1 MISARNMLLAI
12 ALLFGGIA
20 QGQILDDW
28 IRLGDES
35 LAENDP
41 VGAQIYFE
49 KAMQMDSAKALINY
63 KYAEAL
69 RLNHQYKKA
78 AFYYLKV
85 YKRERGKVYPMSGIH
100 LANMQMQSGQYAEAK
115 ENWRRVR
122 NQFKDDEHGYWHQKA
137 LQEMRACELVQT
149 WLKDTI
155 SVAVN
160 LLPETINS
168 DQSEFAGYFENDGAI
183 QFTSLR
189 GTFNDKQELTSK
201 PEAYQPRLYL
211 SDSTLSNVTLVES
224 GLESQ
229 VWISHAVSADSTL
242 EVSMF
247 REEEQN
253 VIVVKDIATNKILL
267 SIPEEGDTAWYSHP
281 NLGNLNGEKV
291 LFVSSDRAD
300 GMGQIDIWIY
310 HFENEKWENAG
321 DKVNSM
327 GTEVTPFYR
336 EDEQTLYF
344 ASDWHIGYG
353 GLDLFSSAFSNGK
366 FGYPV
371 NLKAEFNSAANDL
384 YYSFNNE
391 IHKGSV
397 TSNRLTNE
405 SNEGSCCNDLW
416 AFDETVPPSNIPV
429 IETLEDLNAYLPV
442 TLYFHN
448 DAPDP
453 KTLNETTE
461 LDYLETYLAYTSLIP
476 QYRDNYSKGLNE
488 NREVDAENEMDG
500 FFSNQVD
507 QGIQDLDLFTTLL
520 ANELSKGAQIEIT
533 VKGFASPLAYT
544 EYNIKLTSR
553 RISSLINYFKNYQ
566 RGALKDYMNGTAVNG
581 GLLVF
586 NEIPFGEYEASE
598 YVSDNPNESDAIYGI
613 SAALERKIEIT
624 SVTHAKA
631 TNSLFDLR
639 FESEILDLGLVK
651 PTSMHS
657 FDFKFAKAEGVQI
670 DSVFCESNA
679 ITYEVYNDHI
689 AGIIETGES
698 PGKKNITLF
707 VKGSFA
713 DLPKELHLT
722 FEVE

>member
-1 MISARNMLLAI
+1 MISVRYMLI
-12 ALLFGGIA
+12 AVGLLFAAITH
-20 QGQILDDW
+20 GQILDDW

-41 VGAQIYFE
+41 VGAQMYFE
-49 KAMQMDSAKALINY
+49 KAMEMDSAKALINY
-63 KYAEAL
+63 KYAESL
-69 RLNHQYKKA
+69 RLNHQYNKA

-85 YKRERGKVYPMSGIH
+85 YKRERAKVYPMSGIH
-100 LANMQMQSGQYAEAK
+100 LANMQMQSGQYADAK

-122 NQFKDDEHGYWHQKA
+122 NQFKDDEQGYWHQKA

-155 SVAVN
+155 SVAVD
-160 LLPETINS
+160 LMPETINS
-168 DQSEFAGYFENDGAI
+168 DQSEFAGFFENDGSL

-189 GTFNDKQELTSK
+189 GTFNDKQELTSE
-201 PEAYQPRLYL
+201 PDTYIPRLYK
-211 SDSTLSNVTLVES
+211 SDSTFSEVTLVES
-224 GLESQ
+224 GIENQ
-229 VWISHAVSADSTL
+229 ECITHVVSADGKM
-242 EVSMF
+242 EVNMF
-247 REEEQN
+247 REQSQN
-253 VIVVKDIATNKILL
+253 VIEVKEISTQNILL

-281 NLGNLNGEKV
+281 NLASLNGENV
-291 LFVSSDRAD
+291 LFVSSDRQD

-310 HFENEKWENAG
+310 HFENGEWENAG
-321 DKVNSM
+321 NKVNSM
-327 GTEVTPFYR
+327 GTEVTPYFR
-336 EDEQTLYF
+336 EDDQTLYF

-353 GLDLFSSAFSNGK
+353 GFDLFASEFSNGK

-397 TSNRLTNE
+397 TSNRLTNA

-416 AFDETVPPSNIPV
+416 AFDETLPPSNIPV

-448 DAPDP
+448 DAPNP
-453 KTLNETTE
+453 RTLNETTE

-488 NREVDAENEMDG
+488 NREVDAENEMDD
-500 FFSNQVD
+500 FFSEQVD
-507 QGIQDLDLFTTLL
+507 QGIQDLDLFTVLL
-520 ANELSKGAQIEIT
+520 ANELSEGAQIEIT

-553 RISSLINYFKNYQ
+553 RISSLINYFENYQ
-566 RGALKDYMNGTAVNG
+566 RGALKDYMNGTADSG

-613 SAALERKIEIT
+613 IAALERKIEIT
-624 SVTHAKA
+624 SVTHAKT

-651 PTSMHS
+651 PSSTHS
-657 FDFKFAKAEGVQI
+657 FDFIFAKAEGVKI
-670 DSVFCESNA
+670 DSVYCESNA
-679 ITYEVYNDHI
+679 ITFEVFDDHI
-689 AGIIETGES
+689 SGNIEIGES

-707 VKGSFA
+707 INGSFA
-713 DLPKELHLT
+713 ELRKELHLT